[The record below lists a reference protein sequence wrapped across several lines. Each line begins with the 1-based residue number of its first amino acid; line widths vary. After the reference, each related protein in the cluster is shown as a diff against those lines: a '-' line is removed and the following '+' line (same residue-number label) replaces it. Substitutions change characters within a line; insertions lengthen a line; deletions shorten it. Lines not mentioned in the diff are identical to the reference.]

1 MKKLKVSIF
10 IGILL
15 LCLISYSCRRKEK
28 IAASTL
34 AKVEVLNSV
43 HPDSALFLLQNL
55 NINNEDVSLKA
66 KYALLF
72 TQAEDKNYILHTND
86 SLINIAV
93 NFYDSV
99 KNIGQ
104 AAKAHYYLGRVYQDM
119 QNEAG
124 AVSEFLIA
132 LPLAEQV
139 GESKILC
146 LLYGNL
152 GQVYFQQGLLARADS
167 LFILS
172 ENIAIQKNDSFN
184 LAMGLIARG
193 NVRLQKEEHSSAMA
207 FFERALV
214 IARNMHNANVQ
225 EVVFNS
231 MAAFYASINCPEKTI
246 EYSQKGLLYKADSLD
261 SARLY
266 LP

>member
-28 IAASTL
+28 IVASTL

-132 LPLAEQV
+132 LPLAE
-139 GESKILC
+139 
-146 LLYGNL
+146 
-152 GQVYFQQGLLARADS
+152 
-167 LFILS
+167 
-172 ENIAIQKNDSFN
+172 
-184 LAMGLIARG
+184 
-193 NVRLQKEEHSSAMA
+193 
-207 FFERALV
+207 
-214 IARNMHNANVQ
+214 
-225 EVVFNS
+225 
-231 MAAFYASINCPEKTI
+231 
-246 EYSQKGLLYKADSLD
+246 
-261 SARLY
+261 
-266 LP
+266 